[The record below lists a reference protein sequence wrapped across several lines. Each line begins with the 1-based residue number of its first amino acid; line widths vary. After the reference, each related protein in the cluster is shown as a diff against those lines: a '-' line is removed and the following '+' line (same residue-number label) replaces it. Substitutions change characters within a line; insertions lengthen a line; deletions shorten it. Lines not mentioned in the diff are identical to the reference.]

1 MARLRPVCQGVLEAT
16 MARSRDPVA
25 EIVAACKPVRDEE
38 HRVVHETDPGREL
51 TAEALRR
58 RIEALAAGPF
68 PFLRGTFH
76 LMATDLLQR
85 RVAGAP
91 CSAPEGL
98 VVGDLHLENF
108 GVYRGASGGLCFD
121 VNDFDEVAC
130 GPLDLDVRRLCTSA
144 MLLPRLD
151 RGARMAAARLIA
163 GTWAECMGRLGGRFP
178 IAAWGVDKADGWLE
192 ELLREK
198 GRRTQAE
205 LVAKAAPGK
214 GHRRFGEDGDPPK
227 FAHAAKPWA
236 DRVAAGL
243 AEYAEEL
250 KQLKAQPLGKDWELL
265 DVAYRFKGTGSLG
278 RLRFAALLGSGDQ
291 RTILEFKE
299 AQRSA
304 IDVARAHQ
312 GPLTQRARVQAAA
325 LRRMQGDPWPRAA
338 GAHLGK
344 VPVLVRELEPAEEKL
359 SCSRFADASS
369 EQLSAYSR
377 QCGEVLARLHCRVNA
392 PALLDADWDPRA
404 AAEAAVAFAK
414 DHAAVV
420 EADWTAFVKVK
431 GEVARELGL

>member
-1 MARLRPVCQGVLEAT
+1 
-16 MARSRDPVA
+16 
-25 EIVAACKPVRDEE
+25 
-38 HRVVHETDPGREL
+38 
-51 TAEALRR
+51 
-58 RIEALAAGPF
+58 
-68 PFLRGTFH
+68 
-76 LMATDLLQR
+76 
-85 RVAGAP
+85 
-91 CSAPEGL
+91 
-98 VVGDLHLENF
+98 
-108 GVYRGASGGLCFD
+108 
-121 VNDFDEVAC
+121 
-130 GPLDLDVRRLCTSA
+130 
-144 MLLPRLD
+144 
-151 RGARMAAARLIA
+151 
-163 GTWAECMGRLGGRFP
+163 
-178 IAAWGVDKADGWLE
+178 
-192 ELLREK
+192 
-198 GRRTQAE
+198 

-227 FAHAAKPWA
+227 FAHPAKPWA
-236 DRVAAGL
+236 GRVAAAL
-243 AEYAEEL
+243 AEYGEEL
-250 KQLKAQPLGKDWELL
+250 KQLKVQPLGKDWELL

-291 RTILEFKE
+291 RTILELKE
-299 AQRSA
+299 AQRSS

-359 SCSRFADASS
+359 SCSRFADANS